1 MIIKHVLADGQK
13 VDDIQGRMITIND
26 KTEKAYRLLI
36 QKEQENE
43 IE

>member
-1 MIIKHVLADGQK
+1 MKIKHVLADGQS
-13 VDDIQGRMITIND
+13 VDDIRGRTVTIND

-43 IE
+43 VE